1 MAVAARKRHADP
13 ESAARREASEP
24 VPEPAP
30 RRRRRPDQP
39 PTTETVVEPPVAQE
53 RPPEPPPPVEENL
66 RALYDHLVPHLGK
79 WRAEIIDGRLVVS
92 PVGGPGNQW
101 KASVLVE
108 AFIALAR
115 ERGWR
120 VYPGLDVCLP
130 GTREPFEPDF
140 VMAPK
145 DAPRR
150 GEREVFTDGLVMVG
164 EIVSPS
170 SVEDDREKKPRLYA
184 RGRVPIM
191 LLVDPVCDPP
201 TVTVFSRLK
210 DGAYAERTEVVMGE
224 KLHVPEPVDVTLDT
238 AIFLD

>member
-1 MAVAARKRHADP
+1 MAVASRKRHSDSEPAV
-13 ESAARREASEP
+13 RREASEP
-24 VPEPAP
+24 VPEPAA
-30 RRRRRPDQP
+30 RRRRRSEQP
-39 PTTETVVEPPVAQE
+39 PQAETVVDPPLVPD
-53 RPPEPPPPVEENL
+53 PPLGPPPPVEENL

-101 KASVLVE
+101 KASVLIE
-108 AFIALAR
+108 AFIAFAR
-115 ERGWR
+115 ERDWR

-145 DAPRR
+145 DAPRW
-150 GEREVFTDGLVMVG
+150 GEREVYTDGLIMVG

-170 SVEDDREKKPRLYA
+170 SAEDDREKKPRLYA

-224 KLHVPEPVDVTLDT
+224 KLHVPEPVDFTLDT